1 MSLKS
6 LVYKLLIICMG
17 KIFSEASHASFSS
30 TSPLE
35 VIEKCVMNSTKSI
48 VPLPS
53 SSRILK
59 TLNLV
64 YNFPNSLTELSNFT
78 RKPLLYQIGNWPKL
92 PMQLCQ
98 TCLLQGMDFV
108 PICYMSYLILQSREP
123 IQPKYFSKD
132 DKITLIGCYTLFDQ
146 YN

>member
-1 MSLKS
+1 
-6 LVYKLLIICMG
+6 MG

-64 YNFPNSLTELSNFT
+64 YNFPNSLKEQSNFT
-78 RKPLLYQIGNWPKL
+78 RQHLLYQIGNWSKL
-92 PMQLCQ
+92 IYQCSSARFVYCRVWISNM
-98 TCLLQGMDFV
+98 LQCVRFFFTV
-108 PICYMSYLILQSREP
+108 ERTYLA
-123 IQPKYFSKD
+123 
-132 DKITLIGCYTLFDQ
+132 KIFFQRWQNYAYRVLHSIWSIYIMENRKNVFWC
-146 YN
+146 